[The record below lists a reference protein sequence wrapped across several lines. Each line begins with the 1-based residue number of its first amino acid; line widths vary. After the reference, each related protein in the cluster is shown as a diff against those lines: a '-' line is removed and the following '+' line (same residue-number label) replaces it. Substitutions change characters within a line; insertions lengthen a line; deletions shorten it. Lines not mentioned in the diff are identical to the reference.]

1 MSNEIA
7 TQNTQTPAP
16 APAPVNLA
24 AETAGTKALQNM
36 ELQAQAMGN
45 AMKIAEAMC
54 STAMVPK
61 TYQGKPADGAA
72 AILYGAELGLNAI
85 QSLQQIMVI
94 NGKPGIETRTAVAL
108 LKNHGYDVREVEG
121 SDESVTVEGRGPNGE
136 HEVSTWDM
144 ARATKAGYTSNAL
157 YKKIPH
163 QMLYAKAAMEVA
175 RKIAPHVLSGIA
187 YSTEELKLDQPV
199 KMQAQRMDVKGER
212 GADAVRA
219 ALAAKKK
226 QEPVVEDVLSKL
238 LASVQ
243 QADSV
248 DQLKE
253 IMNPEGERT
262 KLTPEE
268 DQQILDAADARLADL
283 TTEGAQ

>member
-7 TQNTQTPAP
+7 TQNTQTP

-199 KMQAQRMDVKGER
+199 TMQAQRMDVKGER

-226 QEPVVEDVLSKL
+226 QEPVDDVFTHL

-248 DQLKE
+248 DKLKQ
-253 IMNPEGERT
+253 IMRPDGERT

>member
-7 TQNTQTPAP
+7 TTNTTPAP
-16 APAPVNLA
+16 VSMA

-61 TYQGKPADGAA
+61 TYQGQPADGAA

-121 SDESVTVEGRGPNGE
+121 SDESVTVEGSGPNGE

-187 YSTEELKLDQPV
+187 YSTEELRLDQPV
-199 KMQAQRMDVKGER
+199 TMQAQRMDVKGER

-219 ALAAKKK
+219 ALAAKKQ
-226 QEPVVEDVLSKL
+226 QEPVDDVLTGL
-238 LASVQ
+238 LAKVE
-243 QADSV
+243 QADSI
-248 DQLKE
+248 DTLKQ

>member
-7 TQNTQTPAP
+7 TQNTQTP

-54 STAMVPK
+54 GTKMVPK
-61 TYQGKPADGAA
+61 AYQGQPADGAA

-187 YSTEELKLDQPV
+187 YSTEELRLDQPV
-199 KMQAQRMDVKGER
+199 TMQAQRMDVKGER

-226 QEPVVEDVLSKL
+226 QEPVVVDDVLSKL

-248 DQLKE
+248 DRLKQ

>member
-7 TQNTQTPAP
+7 TQNTQT
-16 APAPVNLA
+16 PAPVNLA

-144 ARATKAGYTSNAL
+144 TRATKAGYTSNAL

-219 ALAAKKK
+219 ALAAKK
-226 QEPVVEDVLSKL
+226 QQDPVDDVFTHL

-243 QADSV
+243 QADSI
-248 DQLKE
+248 DKLKE
-253 IMNPEGERT
+253 IMNPNGERT